1 MRSHLGWIGVMSLCH
16 SIAAHSASLLY
27 SDIYLQSWLSLY
39 CLFLFNSCR
48 RRARYMSGSSFPAI
62 LQGCIWVLRCLV
74 WVFRTYWIVLN
85 HFFIFMYFFYFLRY
99 EKSILTIHVLTKSNE
114 DNCFAT
120 WLPWNPFIHP
130 QPGMGLPIAQLCN
143 LQRAQLRA
151 HCEQPISKDVIE

>member
-85 HFFIFMYFFYFLRY
+85 HFFIFMYFFIFYGMRNLF
-99 EKSILTIHVLTKSNE
+99 SQSV
-114 DNCFAT
+114 F
-120 WLPWNPFIHP
+120 WLSQMRIIAL
-130 QPGMGLPIAQLCN
+130 QPGCHGIHSSIPSQVWDSPLPSFAICSVLNSGHTANN
-143 LQRAQLRA
+143 LFQRMW
-151 HCEQPISKDVIE
+151 